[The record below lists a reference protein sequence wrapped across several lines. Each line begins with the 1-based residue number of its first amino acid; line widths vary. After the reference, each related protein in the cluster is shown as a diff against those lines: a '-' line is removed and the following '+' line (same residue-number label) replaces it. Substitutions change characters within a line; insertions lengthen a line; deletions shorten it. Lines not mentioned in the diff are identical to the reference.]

1 MVLGL
6 KKVQPLRMI
15 DMFPVRVESLVAF
28 GVFLLE
34 IPKVYFAAEAE
45 YFHEIG
51 EVYVQTRAC
60 LFNGMIQ

>member
-6 KKVQPLRMI
+6 KKVQPRQMI
-15 DMFPVRVESLVAF
+15 DMFPVMVESLVAF

-34 IPKVYFAAEAE
+34 IPKVYFAVEAE

-51 EVYVQTRAC
+51 EVYVQTGAC